1 VAKAPTIPSNIITTN
16 QLSKL
21 KLKAIRAGVWFK
33 ALPRLDRVLVDLTIK
48 VADSI
53 RSSLLAKSIFE
64 VVTKL
69 EHLFEG
75 KFIRLARTVGQ
86 KLAEKVSL
94 IAQAWG
100 NLAAKSW
107 STDHSFAVYLA
118 VMQRLLTPQVRRL
131 R

>member
-1 VAKAPTIPSNIITTN
+1 MAKAPTIPSNIITTN

-100 NLAAKSW
+100 NLTAKSW

-118 VMQRLLTPQVRRL
+118 VMQANT
-131 R
+131 

>member
-1 VAKAPTIPSNIITTN
+1 MAKAPTIPSNIITTN

>member
-69 EHLFEG
+69 EPLFEG

-86 KLAEKVSL
+86 KLAEKASL

-118 VMQRLLTPQVRRL
+118 VMQANT
-131 R
+131 